1 MNSSSTTTKKVFQMS
16 KQITPMQ
23 LAHIVTSAL
32 IDKKQFDTLKQ
43 FENFMTDIAEVVCK
57 HFGGELVSETLTM
70 DDFTSVGI
78 IGNESLPKDGGVF
91 ASYDV
96 AGSLWGEEEIQESTP
111 EVPDYYVVTAGD
123 VTPDGA
129 TLDAM
134 LEVYFPDLL
143 DQEFEDYDTC
153 EEWNFLKAEASF
165 QHTEVSD
172 LIVHVPLLS
181 TYILPEALKETIQ
194 KAKDNN
200 LTWILFHL
208 GN

>member
-1 MNSSSTTTKKVFQMS
+1 MS

-57 HFGGELVSETLTM
+57 HFGGELVNETLTM

-78 IGNESLPKDGGVF
+78 IGNESLPEDGGVF
-91 ASYDV
+91 ANYDFE
-96 AGSLWGEEEIQESTP
+96 GSLWGEEDETQGSTS
-111 EVPDYYVVTAGD
+111 EVPDYFVVTGGD
-123 VTPDGA
+123 PTPEQA

-134 LEVYFPDLL
+134 MEVYFPDLL
-143 DQEFEDYDTC
+143 EQEFDDYNTC
-153 EEWNFLKAEASF
+153 QEWNLLQNAASF
-165 QHTEVSD
+165 QHTEVAD
-172 LIVHVPLLS
+172 LIVHVPS
-181 TYILPEALKETIQ
+181 MSAYNIPEALKETIR
-194 KAKDNN
+194 KANDNK